1 MEASSPLCAAG
12 VPGVTLCFLGFQ
24 VCTRWRFAWWLLDA
38 ELAAEARGGDS
49 ACAFGRKRFRR
60 LLWAQQGG
68 VSPCAFGRKRLAFCF
83 ILGRKVP
90 PFALGRN
97 ALFGVSRRGW
107 RGAALLLVLRQ
118 AGSARGGRHAGV
130 GAVIG
135 CLSPCEKA
143 RFHIFKSGARCMTLG
158 CGARLRGRRRSGARR
173 RGGRGGG
180 ST

>member
-1 MEASSPLCAAG
+1 M
-12 VPGVTLCFLGFQ
+12 PGVTLCFQVLGFQ
-24 VCTRWRFAWWLLDA
+24 V
-38 ELAAEARGGDS
+38 LAAFKFLAGVSRCGFWTQKRKAAIRLAPESKRRKGS
-49 ACAFGRKRFRR
+49 AVCSR
-60 LLWAQQGG
+60 AQRGG
-68 VSPCAFGRKRLAFCF
+68 VSPCAFGRKGLALCF
-83 ILGRKVP
+83 VLGRKVP